1 MFLVFFDNLRLD
13 VLINQVVIKKNE
25 CINIFP
31 SVYFMYSF
39 VWLERVIWYFID
51 FLLEYDDNNSKV
63 QWCRMK
69 GYLTFLPPTYTQKEI
84 VVIKW
89 SDNKW
94 LFLIWQENNILFV
107 WIVCLHFFYFFINGF
122 HSAQLFAWGWGG
134 YIGQNQQI
142 KDDLTYKWFNN
153 RKQFYWNTNFF
164 KDEVKWRDS
173 PSI

>member
-63 QWCRMK
+63 LWCRMK
-69 GYLTFLPPTYTQKEI
+69 GYLTFLPPTHTQKEI

-107 WIVCLHFFYFFINGF
+107 WIVCLHF
-122 HSAQLFAWGWGG
+122 LFCLL
-134 YIGQNQQI
+134 IMDSTLHGQNQQI

-153 RKQFYWNTNFF
+153 RKQFYWNTKFF

>member
-1 MFLVFFDNLRLD
+1 MFLVFFDNLSLD
-13 VLINQVVIKKNE
+13 VLINQVLIKKNE

-31 SVYFMYSF
+31 SVYFMYSC

-107 WIVCLHFFYFFINGF
+107 WIVCLHFFFLLIMDSTLHNCLHGGGVYRTEPTNLRWPYLQMIQQSKAILLKYKFF
-122 HSAQLFAWGWGG
+122 
-134 YIGQNQQI
+134 
-142 KDDLTYKWFNN
+142 
-153 RKQFYWNTNFF
+153 
-164 KDEVKWRDS
+164 
-173 PSI
+173 